1 MKRVLTFCGVLFL
14 MIGIVFCA
22 VAALFFH
29 QGGVDWHL
37 TLMFGGFGVLFGGLG
52 AWMAWLPIHRDRVVA
67 RLLDH
72 GTLTTARIEDV
83 TQDRRFSMNGRHPWV
98 IRCSWTDP
106 DGRIRYCNSENT
118 WYDPTPYLE
127 GRETL
132 PLYYDPD
139 HPRRCA
145 VDTAGVLPEEH

>member
-1 MKRVLTFCGVLFL
+1 MKQVLTFCGALFL

-22 VAALFFH
+22 VAVLFFR
-29 QGGVDWHL
+29 QGNVELWL
-37 TLMFGGFGVLFGGLG
+37 TVLFGGLG
-52 AWMAWLPIHRDRVVA
+52 AVFAVLGGLLIWLPIHRDRVVA

-72 GTLTTARIEDV
+72 GALTTARIEDV
-83 TQDRRFSMNGRHPWV
+83 MRDRRFSMNGRHPWV

-106 DGRIRYCNSENT
+106 DGRIRYCNSGNT